1 MPLVV
6 GEVEVNPGPPV
17 EVENTD
23 QILTKVR
30 NKDWARTEA
39 EKWLKYCKQQF
50 GQTRKETKKYQE
62 KLLKTYQTVTKF

>member
-1 MPLVV
+1 M
-6 GEVEVNPGPPV
+6 EVNPGPPV

-39 EKWLKYCKQQF
+39 EK
-50 GQTRKETKKYQE
+50 
-62 KLLKTYQTVTKF
+62 